1 MCTIWK
7 IVLTLHIKFADLAL
21 LARGE
26 RKMMDR
32 DTRKKLEFRKVLGRV
47 SDGLGGENVT
57 ALKNLCYDMIAERKR
72 EGIDSGI
79 AIFNALIEES
89 KSIKNVSA

>member
-7 IVLTLHIKFADLAL
+7 ILLTLHIKFADLAL

-26 RKMMDR
+26 RMMDR

-57 ALKNLCYDMIAERKR
+57 ALKNLCYDMITERRR

>member
-1 MCTIWK
+1 MNM
-7 IVLTLHIKFADLAL
+7 VD
-21 LARGE
+21 
-26 RKMMDR
+26 RKR
-32 DTRKKLEFRKVLGRV
+32 LEFRKVLGRV

-57 ALKNLCYDMIAERKR
+57 ALKNLCYDMIGERRR

-89 KSIKNVSA
+89 KSTENVNT

>member
-1 MCTIWK
+1 
-7 IVLTLHIKFADLAL
+7 
-21 LARGE
+21 
-26 RKMMDR
+26 MD
-32 DTRKKLEFRKVLGRV
+32 RKKLEFRKVLGRV

-57 ALKNLCYDMIAERKR
+57 ALKNLCYDMIGERRR

-89 KSIKNVSA
+89 KSTGNVNTRHLRYKTHLYSSST